1 MTIKTQMF
9 DIDGMT
15 CGACVRHVENAAK
28 EVPGVKEA
36 SVNFATEKLKVSYQP
51 EEFKIQDLTAAIKK
65 AGYEGYPE
73 RTQNSK
79 TFGVK
84 GMTCAAC
91 VKRVE
96 DAIADVKG
104 VKSATVNLATEKVRI
119 TFSDNKP
126 DLSDIFNVVE
136 KAGYKL
142 VEAGEEA
149 SENKKN
155 IELKQQYSSLVVSIG
170 FAIPLVSIAMLEMVG
185 IPLPDF
191 ISPMHSPKT
200 FAVSQLLLTL
210 PIIFCGLHFYIK
222 GFPALFRG
230 QPNMD
235 SLIAI
240 GTTSAIVY
248 SAFNTVLILTG
259 RTDLVMNLYYETAGV
274 IIALIKVGKY
284 MESVS
289 KGKTSGAIKKLM
301 GLQPK
306 TAILVKEGKESIVP
320 IEQVVAGDVLL
331 AKPGEKI
338 AVDGTVLEGRT
349 SVDESML
356 TGESIPVDKTAG
368 DTVTGASMNQTGTI
382 RYRADRVGKETA
394 LAQIIQLVEEAQ
406 GSKAPIAR
414 MADIIAGY
422 FVPVVIGI
430 ALIAGSAWF
439 IGGAEISF
447 ALKIFIAVLVIACPC
462 ALGLATPTAIMV
474 GTGRGAS
481 LGILIKG
488 GQPLEIAS
496 RVKTIVFDKTGTI
509 TEGKPKV
516 TDVIAFNGFEKN
528 DVLQF
533 SASAEKG
540 SEHSLGTAI
549 VKEYEKLDRPFYQLD
564 DFTAVAGRGIRV
576 KVNDRNLM
584 LGNIEFMT
592 ENNISAND
600 IPEVDILSKEGKTV
614 MYLALDEKLAG
625 IIAVADVVKS
635 DSADAIAKLH
645 KMGIKTVMLTGDN
658 KLTAAAIAKQVKIDE
673 VVSQVMPGEKAEQ
686 VKQLQVDG
694 AFVAMVG
701 DGINDAPALA
711 QSDIGFA
718 IGSGTDV
725 AMESAGIVLM
735 QNSLS
740 GVVTAIELSRA
751 TLRNIKQ
758 NLFWAFAYNT
768 AGIPLAAGVFY
779 LFGGPVLNPM
789 FAAAAMAMS
798 SVSVVTNALRLR
810 YFKPNEGIQYPDQKT
825 IKSENKEIKMKTKIN
840 IDGMTC
846 MHCVKT
852 VTEKLND
859 LEGISS
865 TTVNLEEKHAIVNSD
880 SPVDEAL
887 VTQVIT
893 DAGYKV
899 VGIEALQSDS

>member
-1 MTIKTQMF
+1 MAIRTQLFNIK
-9 DIDGMT
+9 GMT

-28 EVPGVKEA
+28 KVPGVKDA
-36 SVNFATEKLKVSYQP
+36 SVNFATEKLKISYQP
-51 EEFKIQDLTAAIKK
+51 DEFKIEDLTAAIKK
-65 AGYEGYPE
+65 AGYEGSP
-73 RTQNSK
+73 
-79 TFGVK
+79 
-84 GMTCAAC
+84 
-91 VKRVE
+91 
-96 DAIADVKG
+96 
-104 VKSATVNLATEKVRI
+104 
-119 TFSDNKP
+119 
-126 DLSDIFNVVE
+126 
-136 KAGYKL
+136 
-142 VEAGEEA
+142 
-149 SENKKN
+149 ENKKN

-170 FAIPLVSIAMLEMVG
+170 FAIPLVLIAMLEMVG

-200 FAVSQLLLTL
+200 FAVSQLFLTI
-210 PIIFCGLHFYIK
+210 PIIFCGLHFYVK

-230 QPNMD
+230 HPNMD

-284 MESVS
+284 MEAVS

-320 IEQVVAGDVLL
+320 IEQVVPGDVLL

-422 FVPVVIGI
+422 FVPIVIAI
-430 ALIAGSAWF
+430 ALISSGAWF
-439 IGGAEISF
+439 IGGAEITF
-447 ALKIFIAVLVIACPC
+447 VLKIFIAVLVIACPC

-496 RVKTIVFDKTGTI
+496 RVETIVFDKTGTI

-528 DVLQF
+528 EVLRF

-540 SEHSLGTAI
+540 SEHSLATAI
-549 VKEYEKLDRPFYQLD
+549 VREYEKLDTPFHQLN
-564 DFTAVAGRGIRV
+564 DFTAVAGRGIRA

-592 ENNISAND
+592 ENNISVND
-600 IPEVDILSKEGKTV
+600 IPEIDILSKEGKTV
-614 MYLALDEKLAG
+614 MYLALDGKLAG

-645 KMGIKTVMLTGDN
+645 RMGIKTVMLTGDN

-686 VKQLQVDG
+686 IKQLQVDG
-694 AFVAMVG
+694 SFVAMVG

-735 QNSLS
+735 QNSLH

-751 TLRNIKQ
+751 TLWNIKQ

-810 YFKPNEGIQYPDQKT
+810 YFKPDEGIRYPDQD
-825 IKSENKEIKMKTKIN
+825 IKSENKETEMKTKIN
-840 IDGMTC
+840 IDGMSC
-846 MHCVKT
+846 MHCVKA
-852 VTEKLND
+852 VTEKLNAV
-859 LEGISS
+859 EGISS
-865 TTVNLEEKHAIVNSD
+865 TTVNLEEKHAIVNSN

-887 VTQVIT
+887 VTQVIS

-899 VGIEALQSDS
+899 LGIEVQQSDS

>member
-1 MTIKTQMF
+1 MNIQTQILE
-9 DIDGMT
+9 IDGMT

-28 EVPGVKEA
+28 GTPGIEDA

-51 EEFKIQDLTAAIKK
+51 DKASMTDLTAAIKK
-65 AGYEGYPE
+65 AGYDVHPVKKD
-73 RTQNSK
+73 NFK
-79 TFGVK
+79 TFTVE

-96 DAIADVKG
+96 DALVG
-104 VKSATVNLATEKVRI
+104 VSGIKSAAVNLATEKVRVDFLSEKVRVSEI
-119 TFSDNKP
+119 THA
-126 DLSDIFNVVE
+126 VE
-136 KAGYKL
+136 IAGYKL
-142 VEAGEEA
+142 VEANEDD
-149 SENKKN
+149 SEDKKYK
-155 IELKQQYSSLVVSIG
+155 ELKQQYTSLVVSLG
-170 FAIPLVSIAMLEMVG
+170 FAIPLVLIAMLEMVG
-185 IPLPDF
+185 IPLPNF
-191 ISPMHSPKT
+191 ISPMHSPGT
-200 FAVSQLLLTL
+200 FALTQLSLTI
-210 PIIFCGLHFYIK
+210 PIIFCGLHFYVK

-230 QPNMD
+230 HPNMD

-240 GTTSAIVY
+240 GTTSAIAY
-248 SAFNTVLILTG
+248 SVFNTVLILTG

-284 MESVS
+284 MEAVS

-306 TAILVKEGKESIVP
+306 TAIIVKEGKESIIP
-320 IEQVVAGDVLL
+320 IEQVVVGDVLL

-356 TGESIPVDKTAG
+356 TGESIPVDKVSG

-414 MADIIAGY
+414 MADIIASY

-430 ALIAGSAWF
+430 ALLSSGAWF
-439 IGGAEISF
+439 IGGAEITF

-488 GQPLEIAS
+488 GEPLEIAS

-516 TDVIAFNGFEKN
+516 TDVISFDGFKKN
-528 DVLQF
+528 EILQF

-549 VKEYEKLDRPFYQLD
+549 VKKYEKLDMPFHQLN
-564 DFTAVAGRGIRV
+564 DFNAVAGRGIRA
-576 KVNDRNLM
+576 KVNDKNLM

-600 IPEVDILSKEGKTV
+600 IPEADILSDEGKTV
-614 MYLALDEKLAG
+614 MYLALNGKLAG
-625 IIAVADVVKS
+625 IIAVADVVKP

-658 KLTAAAIAKQVKIDE
+658 KLTADAIAKQVNIDE
-673 VVSQVMPGEKAEQ
+673 VVPQVMPGEKAEQ
-686 VKQLQVDG
+686 IKRLQSDG
-694 AFVAMVG
+694 SFVAMVG

-735 QNSLS
+735 QDSLS

-810 YFKPNEGIQYPDQKT
+810 YFKPDEGVQYPDKNV
-825 IKSENKEIKMKTKIN
+825 KSENKEIEMKTKIS
-840 IDGMTC
+840 IDGMSC
-846 MHCVKT
+846 MHCSKN
-852 VTEKLND
+852 VTDKLNAV
-859 LEGISS
+859 EGISS
-865 TTVNLEEKHAIVNSD
+865 TSVNLEEKHALVESNTPI
-880 SPVDEAL
+880 DEAHI
-887 VTQVIT
+887 TQVIT
-893 DAGYKV
+893 DAGYNV
-899 VGIEALQSDS
+899 VGIEAQ

>member
-1 MTIKTQMF
+1 
-9 DIDGMT
+9 
-15 CGACVRHVENAAK
+15 
-28 EVPGVKEA
+28 
-36 SVNFATEKLKVSYQP
+36 
-51 EEFKIQDLTAAIKK
+51 
-65 AGYEGYPE
+65 
-73 RTQNSK
+73 
-79 TFGVK
+79 
-84 GMTCAAC
+84 
-91 VKRVE
+91 
-96 DAIADVKG
+96 
-104 VKSATVNLATEKVRI
+104 
-119 TFSDNKP
+119 
-126 DLSDIFNVVE
+126 
-136 KAGYKL
+136 
-142 VEAGEEA
+142 
-149 SENKKN
+149 
-155 IELKQQYSSLVVSIG
+155 
-170 FAIPLVSIAMLEMVG
+170 
-185 IPLPDF
+185 
-191 ISPMHSPKT
+191 
-200 FAVSQLLLTL
+200 
-210 PIIFCGLHFYIK
+210 
-222 GFPALFRG
+222 
-230 QPNMD
+230 MD

-284 MESVS
+284 MEAVS

-320 IEQVVAGDVLL
+320 IEQVVPGDVLL

-368 DTVTGASMNQTGTI
+368 DTVTGASMNQAGTI

-422 FVPVVIGI
+422 FVPFVIGI
-430 ALIAGSAWF
+430 ALVSSGAWF
-439 IGGAEISF
+439 IGGAEITF
-447 ALKIFIAVLVIACPC
+447 VLKIFIAVLVIACPC

-516 TDVIAFNGFEKN
+516 TDVVAFNGFGKN

-540 SEHSLGTAI
+540 SEHSLGAAI
-549 VKEYEKLDRPFYQLD
+549 VKEYEKLDMPFHQLS
-564 DFTAVAGRGIRV
+564 DFTAVAGRGIRAN
-576 KVNDRNLM
+576 VNDRNLM

-592 ENNISAND
+592 ENNISVND

-635 DSADAIAKLH
+635 DSADAIGKLH

-686 VKQLQVDG
+686 VKQLQAG
-694 AFVAMVG
+694 GSYVAMVG

-735 QNSLS
+735 QNSLH

-810 YFKPNEGIQYPDQKT
+810 YFKPDEGIRYPDHN
-825 IKSENKEIKMKTKIN
+825 IRYENKESEMKTKIN
-840 IDGMTC
+840 IDGMSC
-846 MHCVKT
+846 MHCAKS
-852 VTEKLND
+852 VTEKLNGV
-859 LEGISS
+859 EGISS
-865 TTVNLEEKHAIVNSD
+865 TTVNLEEKYAIVNSN
-880 SPVDEAL
+880 SPLDEAL

-899 VGIEALQSDS
+899 LGIELPQSDS

>member
-1 MTIKTQMF
+1 MTIKTQLF
-9 DIDGMT
+9 HINGMT

-28 EVPGVKEA
+28 KVPGVKDA
-36 SVNFATEKLKVSYQP
+36 SVNFATEKLNISYHP

-73 RTQNSK
+73 
-79 TFGVK
+79 
-84 GMTCAAC
+84 
-91 VKRVE
+91 
-96 DAIADVKG
+96 
-104 VKSATVNLATEKVRI
+104 
-119 TFSDNKP
+119 
-126 DLSDIFNVVE
+126 
-136 KAGYKL
+136 
-142 VEAGEEA
+142 
-149 SENKKN
+149 NKKN
-155 IELKQQYSSLVVSIG
+155 IELKQQYFSLVVSIG
-170 FAIPLVSIAMLEMVG
+170 FAIPLVLIAMLEMVG
-185 IPLPDF
+185 IALPDF

-200 FAVSQLLLTL
+200 FAVSQLLLTI
-210 PIIFCGLHFYIK
+210 PIILCGLHFYIK

-230 QPNMD
+230 HPNMD

-284 MESVS
+284 MEAVS

-320 IEQVVAGDVLL
+320 IEQVVPGDVLL

-368 DTVTGASMNQTGTI
+368 DTVTGASMNQAGTI

-422 FVPVVIGI
+422 FVPFVIGI
-430 ALIAGSAWF
+430 ALVSSGAWF
-439 IGGAEISF
+439 IGGAEITF
-447 ALKIFIAVLVIACPC
+447 VLKIFIAVLVIACPC

-516 TDVIAFNGFEKN
+516 TDVVAFNGFGKN

-540 SEHSLGTAI
+540 SEHSLGAAI
-549 VKEYEKLDRPFYQLD
+549 VKEYEKLDMPFHQLS
-564 DFTAVAGRGIRV
+564 DFTAVAGRGIRAN
-576 KVNDRNLM
+576 VNDRNLM

-592 ENNISAND
+592 ENNISVND

-635 DSADAIAKLH
+635 DSADAIGKLH

-686 VKQLQVDG
+686 IKQLQADG
-694 AFVAMVG
+694 SYVAMVG

-735 QNSLS
+735 QNSLH

-810 YFKPNEGIQYPDQKT
+810 YFKPDEVIRYPDHN
-825 IKSENKEIKMKTKIN
+825 IRYENKESEMKTKIN
-840 IDGMTC
+840 IDGMSC
-846 MHCVKT
+846 MHCAKS
-852 VTEKLND
+852 VTEKLNGV
-859 LEGISS
+859 EGISS
-865 TTVNLEEKHAIVNSD
+865 TTVNLEEKYAIVNSN
-880 SPVDEAL
+880 SPLDEAL

-899 VGIEALQSDS
+899 LGIELPQSDS

>member
-1 MTIKTQMF
+1 MSMKTQIL
-9 DIDGMT
+9 DINGMK
-15 CGACVRHVENAAK
+15 CGECVRHVKNVENAAK
-28 EVPGVKEA
+28 EVPGVKDV

-51 EEFKIQDLTAAIKK
+51 EEFKIEDLTAAIKK

-73 RTQNSK
+73 KTKNSK

-84 GMTCAAC
+84 GMTCASC

-96 DAIADVKG
+96 DAISDVKG
-104 VKSATVNLATEKVRI
+104 IKSATVNLATEKVRI
-119 TFSDNKP
+119 TFSNNEL
-126 DLSDIFNVVE
+126 DLSDIFHVVE
-136 KAGYKL
+136 KAGYQL
-142 VEAGEEA
+142 VEASEDE
-149 SENKKN
+149 SENKKK
-155 IELKQQYSSLVVSIG
+155 IELKRQFTSLVVSIG
-170 FAIPLVSIAMLEMVG
+170 FAIPLVLIAMLEMVG
-185 IPLPDF
+185 IHLPDF

-200 FAVSQLLLTL
+200 FALTEL
-210 PIIFCGLHFYIK
+210 FLTIPIIFCGLHFYVK

-230 QPNMD
+230 HPNMD

-248 SAFNTVLILTG
+248 SGFNTVLILMG
-259 RTDLVMNLYYETAGV
+259 RADLVMHLYYETAGV

-284 MESVS
+284 MEAVS

-368 DTVTGASMNQTGTI
+368 DTVIGASMNQTGTI

-430 ALIAGSAWF
+430 ALISSGAWF
-439 IGGAEISF
+439 IGGAETTF

-509 TEGKPKV
+509 TEGEPKV

-528 DVLQF
+528 EVLQF

-540 SEHSLGTAI
+540 SEHSLGAAI
-549 VKEYEKLDRPFYQLD
+549 VKEYEKLNTPFHQLK
-564 DFTAVAGRGIRV
+564 DFTAVAGRGIRA

-600 IPEVDILSKEGKTV
+600 IPEADILSKEGKTV
-614 MYLALDEKLAG
+614 MYLSVDGKLSG

-673 VVSQVMPGEKAEQ
+673 VVSQVMPGEKAENI
-686 VKQLQVDG
+686 KQLQADG

-740 GVVTAIELSRA
+740 GVVTAIQLSRA
-751 TLRNIKQ
+751 TLRNIKE

-768 AGIPLAAGVFY
+768 AGIPLAAGILY

-810 YFKPNEGIQYPDQKT
+810 YFKPDEGIRYPDQN
-825 IKSENKEIKMKTKIN
+825 IKPENKETEMKTKIN
-840 IDGMTC
+840 IDGMSC
-846 MHCVKT
+846 MHCAKT
-852 VTEKLND
+852 VTEKLNGV
-859 LEGISS
+859 EGISS
-865 TTVNLEEKHAIVNSD
+865 TTVNLEEKHAIVVSS

-899 VGIEALQSDS
+899 LGIEAQ